1 LRLDLHG
8 EPRLRQEMKGRS
20 ILVVDDEAIIR
31 DLCSKVLKGYR
42 ILEAADGEEALQV
55 LQDGPIDAIL
65 TDVMMPQMNGI
76 ELLKKIKEREPTQV
90 VVVMTGYADK
100 EVILKALKADADD
113 FITKPINLL
122 QLRTTLD
129 KVLEKKALKEELVNL
144 RRMDRLKTEF
154 LGLISHKLKT
164 PATGISLFIQNLA
177 QGIGDP
183 QDPAFQ
189 RTLQMIL
196 EEASYLE
203 HLIQSL
209 LSFSDIILQE
219 GPPDLQPGDLRELAC
234 RVSADLGSLAA
245 GKGAQIESRLPQTLP
260 PLSFDHKRIALALR
274 ALLENAI
281 KFGQEGVKVGLEA
294 EVQADRIRLIVTD
307 NGPGIPRDELTKVFE
322 KFYQVDP
329 AQSGQVRGFGLG
341 LFYARRFAHDHGGS
355 LQIES
360 EFGQGTR
367 AILTLPH

>member
-1 LRLDLHG
+1 MRLDLHG
-8 EPRLRQEMKGRS
+8 EPRLSQEMEGRS
-20 ILVVDDEAIIR
+20 ILVVDDESIIR

-42 ILEAADGEEALQV
+42 VLEAADGEEALRV
-55 LQDGPIDAIL
+55 LQNGQVDAIL

-76 ELLKKIKEREPTQV
+76 ELLKQIKEREPTQV

-183 QDPAFQ
+183 QDPGFQ
-189 RTLQMIL
+189 RTLEMIL
-196 EEASYLE
+196 AEASYLE
-203 HLIQSL
+203 HLIQDL

-219 GPPDLQPGDLRELAC
+219 GPPDLQPGDLRELA
-234 RVSADLGSLAA
+234 REVAADLGPLAA
-245 GKGAQIESRLPQTLP
+245 GKSAKIHSRLPQEFPTLA
-260 PLSFDHKRIALALR
+260 FDHKRIALTLR
-274 ALLENAI
+274 ALLENAL
-281 KFGQEGVKVGLEA
+281 KFGPVGVEVTLDA
-294 EVQADRIRLIVTD
+294 EILPDRVMLTVSD
-307 NGPGIPRDELTKVFE
+307 NGPGIPRDELPKVFE
-322 KFYQVDP
+322 KFYQIDP
-329 AQSGQVRGFGLG
+329 AQSGQIRGFGLG
-341 LFYARRFAHDHGGS
+341 LFYARRFALDHGGS
-355 LQIES
+355 LQLDS
-360 EFGQGTR
+360 EPGRGTS
-367 AILTLPH
+367 ATLTLPR